1 MSRKSLGR
9 FGFDSQLSR
18 SYHVAVIG
26 SGPGGFYTSKYLFKQ
41 GRPGW
46 VSVDMFE
53 RLPIPFG
60 LVRYGVAPDHPEVKN
75 VINDFT
81 DVAEADNFRFVG
93 NVEIGK
99 HLSLE
104 TLEKVYD
111 AVVVCTGAEGERLL
125 GIPGEASRG
134 VVGAP
139 AFVKWYNGHPDFTA
153 VDPPAPGPSAVVLG
167 QGNVALDIARL
178 LSRSESELRAT
189 DVHPAALSRIGQWQ
203 QEGLRTIHVVGRR
216 GFVQAAFTNKELR
229 EQLNISD
236 DVLAVVD
243 PAELELCR
251 NAASEEEMKGNRA
264 KKRSVSI
271 LEKMAKNFDERLTTS
286 KRVVWFRFLLSPS
299 EILSDATGAVTGVRF
314 DKTRLE
320 GEAGAQRAVKTG
332 ATEDIACGLV
342 LRSVGF
348 GLTPLAG
355 MPLEGSATPHERGRV
370 LLPEA
375 DKRGRVYASGW
386 AKRGPTGTIATNIPD
401 AAETAK
407 AVASDIVATPS
418 RADPAA
424 ALREVA
430 AAGVRVVSFKDWRRL
445 EAEEF
450 RRGAAAERSATKL
463 TDIDEMLSILGTPP

>member
-1 MSRKSLGR
+1 MIGGASVPAQRH
-9 FGFDSQLSR
+9 R
-18 SYHVAVIG
+18 SYHVAIVG

-81 DVAEADNFRFVG
+81 AVAGADNFRFIG
-93 NVEIGK
+93 NVEVGK
-99 HLSLE
+99 HVSLD
-104 TLEKVYD
+104 TLEKAYD
-111 AVVVCTGAEGERLL
+111 AVVVCTGAEGERTL
-125 GIPGEASRG
+125 GIPGENACG

-139 AFVKWYNGHPDFTA
+139 AFVKWYNGHPDYTD
-153 VDPPAPGPSAVVLG
+153 VDPPSPGVSAVVLG

-178 LSRSESELRAT
+178 LSRSESELQAT
-189 DVHPAALSRIGQWQ
+189 DIHPAALARIGHWQ
-203 QEGLRTIHVVGRR
+203 REGLRTIHVVGRR

-251 NAASEEEMKGNRA
+251 NAASEEEMKGSRA

-271 LEKMAKNFDERLTTS
+271 LEKMAKNFDDRKTTS

-299 EILSDATGAVTGVRF
+299 EILTDPTGAVNGVRF
-314 DKTRLE
+314 DKTQLE

-348 GLTPLAG
+348 GLTPLPG
-355 MPLEGSATPHERGRV
+355 LPLQGGATPHERGRV
-370 LLPEA
+370 VLPEGQQ
-375 DKRGRVYASGW
+375 RGRVYVSGW
-386 AKRGPTGTIATNIPD
+386 AKRGPTGVIATNIPD
-401 AAETAK
+401 ATETAK
-407 AVASDIVATPS
+407 AVAGDIVAGPS

-424 ALREVA
+424 ALREA
-430 AAGVRVVSFKDWRRL
+430 SAAGARVVSFEDWRRL
-445 EAEEF
+445 EAEEL
-450 RRGAAAERSATKL
+450 RRGASAERTATKL
-463 TDIDEMLSILGTPP
+463 TDVDEMLEILGKTAA

>member
-1 MSRKSLGR
+1 MNCKLVGR
-9 FGFDSQLSR
+9 SGVVAQRHR
-18 SYHVAVIG
+18 SYHVAVVG

-81 DVAEADNFRFVG
+81 EVAEADNFRFVG
-93 NVEIGK
+93 NVEVGK
-99 HLSLE
+99 HVSLK
-104 TLEKVYD
+104 TLEKAYD
-111 AVVVCTGAEGERLL
+111 AVVVCTGAEGERTL
-125 GIPGEASRG
+125 GIPGEDSRW

-139 AFVKWYNGHPDFTA
+139 AFVKWYNGHPDYTD
-153 VDPPAPGPSAVVLG
+153 VDPPAPGASAIVLG

-178 LSRSESELRAT
+178 LSRSESELQAT
-189 DVHPAALSRIGQWQ
+189 DIHPAALAKIGQWQ
-203 QEGLRTIHVVGRR
+203 REGLQTIHVVGRR

-251 NAASEEEMKGNRA
+251 NAASEEEMKSSRA

-271 LEKMAKNFDERLTTS
+271 LEKMAKNFDERETTS

-299 EILSDATGAVTGVRF
+299 EVLADPAGAVTGVRF

-332 ATEDIACGLV
+332 ETEDIACGLV

-355 MPLEGSATPHERGRV
+355 LPLEGGSTPHERGRV
-370 LLPEA
+370 VLPEGG
-375 DKRGRVYASGW
+375 RGRLYVSGW
-386 AKRGPTGTIATNIPD
+386 AKRGPTGVIATNIPD
-401 AAETAK
+401 ATETAK
-407 AVASDIVATPS
+407 AVAGDIVATPS
-418 RADPAA
+418 RADPVA
-424 ALREVA
+424 ALREA
-430 AAGVRVVSFKDWRRL
+430 SAAGARLVSFRDWRRL
-445 EAEEF
+445 EAEEV
-450 RRGAAAERSATKL
+450 RRGTAAGRPATKL
-463 TDIDEMLSILGTPP
+463 TDVDEMLGILGAPA